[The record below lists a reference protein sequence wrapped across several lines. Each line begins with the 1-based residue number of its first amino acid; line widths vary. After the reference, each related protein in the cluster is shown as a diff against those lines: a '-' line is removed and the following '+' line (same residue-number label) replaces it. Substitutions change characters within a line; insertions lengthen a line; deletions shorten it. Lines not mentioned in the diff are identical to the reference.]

1 MSAERAVEFLA
12 EAGQNSS
19 LQERLQQVKTPEDV
33 LQIAREQGYE
43 ISAEDMQLAT
53 QAANSS
59 EELSEEDLEAVAGG
73 FGIGAVLGAVSTGLA
88 VVDLIKK
95 NKDPIKRGINFVRR
109 LF

>member
-43 ISAEDMQLAT
+43 ISAEDMQVAT
-53 QAANSS
+53 QAVNSS

-73 FGIGAVLGAVSTGLA
+73 ISFGAIAGAISTGVA
-88 VVDLIKK
+88 VVDFINR
-95 NKDPIKRGINFVRR
+95 NKGTIKRGVDFFRG